1 MNLTI
6 QSQNYCH
13 RMKKSHSWIS
23 IPGYTDLKLGWLHS
37 TYKHSCTTEVQSKSS
52 PLLQAMWKWPKT
64 TDIKWPPSS
73 KPITKEGGT
82 AVKPPRKLSAPPPSH
97 GNFKLPLAL
106 HIFTHLASPSA
117 PCLGT
122 GFKNWTSPECSSTF
136 FLTRFSVSL
145 TAISWPRLKVM

>member
-13 RMKKSHSWIS
+13 RMKTSHSWIS

-37 TYKHSCTTEVQSKSS
+37 TYKHSCKTEVQFKSS

-73 KPITKEGGT
+73 KPIAKEGGT
-82 AVKPPRKLSAPPPSH
+82 GVKPPRKLSAPPPWKFQVAI
-97 GNFKLPLAL
+97 G
-106 HIFTHLASPSA
+106 FTHFYTS
-117 PCLGT
+117 CLP
-122 GFKNWTSPECSSTF
+122 FSTLSGYRLQKQNLSRVF
-136 FLTRFSVSL
+136 INFLLNKVLSEPYSDFLT
-145 TAISWPRLKVM
+145 